1 MGRYIN
7 SFEGFVNESKLIDI
21 ASQYIEPTEIDTK
34 MPDSELM
41 GKLVQKIKSE
51 KGDAAADEFVLKAA
65 SMNEE
70 EEECTDCVEMMEPC
84 DACKAHAAEMAA
96 DDDN

>member
-70 EEECTDCVEMMEPC
+70 ECADCVEMMEPC
-84 DACKAHAAEMAA
+84 DACKAHAADIE
-96 DDDN
+96 DDN